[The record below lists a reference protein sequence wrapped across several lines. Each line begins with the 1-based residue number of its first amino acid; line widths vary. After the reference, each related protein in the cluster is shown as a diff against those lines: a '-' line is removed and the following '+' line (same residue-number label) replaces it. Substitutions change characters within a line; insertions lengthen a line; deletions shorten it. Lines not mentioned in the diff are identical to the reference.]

1 MDSMNNEPK
10 YRKRLNPGQ
19 LEVLELLMKFRF
31 GTTDLI
37 AQSLGKKNGTV
48 IKSRLN
54 ILREQKYID
63 RHYEGAD
70 RLQGKHAAYY
80 LSAKGGRAV
89 KGEDARIIKR
99 AYKDKKAGRSFI
111 DHNLSVFAASCRLKA
126 VYGDR
131 IRFFTKTDLADY
143 DYFPQPLPD
152 AFLSY
157 KGEDGTRRYFLNI
170 FETAT
175 PAFALNQQIKQLIGY
190 NARGDWSATDSDF
203 PAILILCDT
212 PVLQNRVEKRILTSL
227 YNADD
232 TDDLIFATTNWQ
244 ALAAD
249 TKVWRLAGED
259 ELLSLQEL

>member
-1 MDSMNNEPK
+1 MDNEPK

-19 LEVLELLMKFRF
+19 LEVLELLLKFRF

-37 AQSLGKKNGTV
+37 AQALGKKNGTI

-54 ILREQKYID
+54 ILREQEYID

-89 KGEDARIIKR
+89 RSEDTRIIKR
-99 AYKDKKAGRSFI
+99 AYKDKKAGRQFI
-111 DHNLSVFAASCRLKA
+111 DHNLSVFAAHCRLKTT
-126 VYGDR
+126 YGDT

-157 KGEDGTRRYFLNI
+157 KGEDGTKRFFVNV
-170 FETAT
+170 FEAT
-175 PAFALNQQIKQLIGY
+175 TPVFALNRQIKQLIDY
-190 NARGDWSATDSDF
+190 NAAGEWSATDSDF
-203 PAILILCDT
+203 PTILIICDT

-227 YNADD
+227 HNADD
-232 TDDLIFATTNWQ
+232 TDDLVFATTNWQ
-244 ALAAD
+244 ALAAGS
-249 TKVWRLAGED
+249 KVWRVAGED
-259 ELLSLQEL
+259 EPLSLLEL